1 MAVRNT
7 AYVHHNHLTAAGE
20 PITVDLYVLWP
31 EGYDTGLCDALNAAL
46 GELARQ
52 LPMRGQRAS

>member
-1 MAVRNT
+1 MAVRRT
-7 AYVHHNHLTAAGE
+7 AYVHHNHPTNGGE

-31 EGYDTGLCDALNAAL
+31 EGHDTGVCEALSAAL

-52 LPMRGQRAS
+52 LPTRDQRAS